1 MAPTNVSQVNSFK
14 LGLLLP
20 LSGVASIYGQEILRA
35 ASLAVAQVNAAGGIA
50 GHVLELLAQDDGS
63 QADTAV
69 AAALTLIDV
78 QGCRALIGPLLS
90 NARHAVVG
98 EVMAMRGLPML
109 NFSCQEGSIREHGFF
124 SFAALPNQQIEPLM
138 RVLVQR
144 FGHKVFFAGSNYE
157 WPRGSIEAARRA
169 LAQYGGEA
177 VGEQYLPLGLKG
189 RDLPALMDALHC
201 SGADVFVPFFAG
213 RDQIQVLQAFAQA
226 GLKARMAVVSCQFD
240 EVMAGQLGPDER
252 EGIYSCNTY
261 FMSLGNA
268 ENQDMLAQ
276 LRQWPGVNGLWPQGN
291 GVVSNF
297 GAGAFLC
304 VKALAQ
310 AAAACQRLDA
320 TSLID
325 SLKQVDLLAPQGRV
339 CMDPASQHVSVDIY
353 LSCCEAQ
360 GNFLVIDRFP
370 AQAPS
375 APACYTLPPP
385 PMAEL
390 RAPRPQQQHQQQ
402 AGSES
407 SAKMPQ
413 APRPEPFTSAERA
426 DLMAFADTPIIA
438 TDGQGWIRRANFSAA
453 ELFGYSVEELHSM
466 SVHSLLPPHLRER
479 HVKLFQRFL
488 DSEEQL
494 RRMSGRGDIVG
505 YRKDGSFFP
514 LEASIAKFRLDDGW
528 SLVVTL
534 RDISDRK
541 QAEAQ
546 LLWRATHDDL
556 THLPN
561 RALFT
566 ERLQNALERSRRLD
580 LSVAVLF
587 IDLDGFKLINDSHGH
602 EAGDLLLQEV
612 ARRLGSCVRPGD
624 TVARLAGDEFVVLCE
639 QLQQPESISMLAE
652 RINVALRQLMHLGS
666 VTVRVSASIG
676 VAVGHGS
683 THAAQDILQGADMA
697 MYVAKERGRDGWRFF
712 NEGLQIQA
720 RDRMSISQ
728 GLPLALARHELSVV
742 FQPIVDAMR
751 GEVIGSELLLRWH
764 PPGGA
769 VAPDRFIPLAEAS
782 GAIVPI
788 GLWVFRQACQAERRW
803 RERWGQAAPHVSVN
817 VSARQL
823 DAPGF
828 VTQLQ
833 AELAQSGAD
842 PERVILE
849 LTETALM
856 SDMDELVEKLRALA
870 ALGLRIAVDDFGTG
884 YSCLSRLTRLPVSI
898 LKIDRS
904 FIANV
909 PDKAEDMAVARAV
922 VGLGKSLGLTL
933 VAEGVETEIQAAEM
947 RQLGCDMLQG
957 YLCGKPLDEAEF
969 MRRVDADARAERA
982 RPITPPAQELEAVI
996 CSLCLRPA

>member
-1 MAPTNVSQVNSFK
+1 M
-14 LGLLLP
+14 LP

-35 ASLAVAQVNAAGGIA
+35 VSLAVAQVNAAGGVA
-50 GHVLELLAQDDGS
+50 GRSLELLAQDDGS
-63 QADTAV
+63 QPATAV

-138 RVLVQR
+138 RELVQR
-144 FGHKVFFAGSNYE
+144 FGPKVFFAGSNYE

-169 LAQYGGEA
+169 LALHGGES
-177 VGEQYLPLGLKG
+177 VGEQYLPLGLTA
-189 RDLPALMDALHC
+189 RELPALMEALRY

-213 RDQIQVLQAFAQA
+213 RDQIQVLQAFAHA

-240 EVMAGQLGPDER
+240 EVMASQLKPEER
-252 EGIYSCNTY
+252 EGVYSCNTY
-261 FMSLGNA
+261 FMSLSNP

-276 LRQWPGVNGLWPQGN
+276 LRQWPGVSGLWPHGD
-291 GVVSNF
+291 GLISNF
-297 GAGAFLC
+297 GAGAYLC
-304 VKALAQ
+304 VMALAQ
-310 AAAACQRLDA
+310 AAAACQSWE
-320 TSLID
+320 TTNLIAA
-325 SLKQVDLLAPQGRV
+325 LKQVDLLAPQGRV
-339 CMDPASQHVSVDIY
+339 RMDPASQHVSVDIY

-360 GNFLVIDRFP
+360 GDFRIIDHFP
-370 AQAPS
+370 AQAPN
-375 APACYTLPPP
+375 APARYTLPPP
-385 PMAEL
+385 PLAEL
-390 RAPRPQQQHQQQ
+390 QAPAPQWH
-402 AGSES
+402 AEPGASGLP
-407 SAKMPQ
+407 MPE
-413 APRPEPFTSAERA
+413 APRPETLKSAEHVERTERA
-426 DLMAFADTPIIA
+426 ELMAFADTPIVA

-453 ELFGYSVEELHSM
+453 ELFGYSVEEMHSL

-479 HVKLFQRFL
+479 HVMLFQRFL
-488 DSEEQL
+488 DGDEQL

-514 LEASIAKFRLDDGW
+514 LEASIAKFRQDDGW

-534 RDISDRK
+534 RDISERK

-556 THLPN
+556 TRLPN

-602 EAGDLLLQEV
+602 EAGDLLLKEV

-639 QLQQPESISMLAE
+639 QLQQPESISILAE
-652 RINVALRQLMHLGS
+652 RINVALRQPVHLDGI
-666 VTVRVSASIG
+666 TVRVSASIG
-676 VAVGHGS
+676 VAVGHGM
-683 THAAQDILQGADMA
+683 THAAQEILQGADMA
-697 MYVAKERGRDGWRFF
+697 MYAAKERGRDGWRFF
-712 NEGLQIQA
+712 NEGLQAQA
-720 RDRMSISQ
+720 RDRMCISQ
-728 GLPLALARHELSVV
+728 GLPLALARHEMKVV
-742 FQPIVDAMR
+742 FQPIVDAMQ
-751 GEVIGSELLLRWH
+751 GQVIGSELLLRWH
-764 PPGGA
+764 PPAGP
-769 VAPDRFIPLAEAS
+769 VPPDRFIPLAEAS

-788 GLWVFRQACQAERRW
+788 GLWVFRQACLAEQRW
-803 RERWGQAAPHVSVN
+803 RGRWGQGAPHVSVN

-828 VTQLQ
+828 VAQLQ
-833 AELAQSGAD
+833 AELAQTGAE
-842 PERVILE
+842 PGRMILE
-849 LTETALM
+849 LTESALM
-856 SDMDELVEKLRALA
+856 SDMDEIVEKLRALA

-909 PDKAEDMAVARAV
+909 PDKTEDMAVARAV

-933 VAEGVETEIQAAEM
+933 VAEGVETDIQAEEM
-947 RQLGCDMLQG
+947 RKLGCHMLQG
-957 YLCGKPLDEAEF
+957 YLCGKPVDEADF
-969 MRRVDADARAERA
+969 MRRVDEDARAERPKRLA
-982 RPITPPAQELEAVI
+982 KAERTGAEQALEAAI
-996 CSLCLRPA
+996 CCLCLKPVEA